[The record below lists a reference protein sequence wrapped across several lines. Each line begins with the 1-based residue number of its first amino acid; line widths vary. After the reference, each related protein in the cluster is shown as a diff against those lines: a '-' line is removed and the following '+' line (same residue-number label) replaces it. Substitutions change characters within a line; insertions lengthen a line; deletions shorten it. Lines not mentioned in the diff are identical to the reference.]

1 MSVRWE
7 PDVTAR
13 DHRGSKAHGRKLRRR
28 GRYRVRRDHARRWW
42 EDSTVAIASGLHC
55 RKKRRRHWRAQH
67 RFTGRTGVV
76 GAHNCFFQVTI
87 YWGLAGFLALLTVI
101 WQAYR
106 YCPKHCGNDTLAL
119 SLLGIV
125 VSVGLMLLIVP
136 NLYSKPFS
144 LGLGLL
150 VGARYWIWPTGSCRR
165 HYPE

>member
-1 MSVRWE
+1 MAFSTQVHDGKVEARARIYKASVEYLPEYVLTGVGMANYW
-7 PDVTAR
+7 
-13 DHRGSKAHGRKLRRR
+13 G
-28 GRYRVRRDHARRWW
+28 
-42 EDSTVAIASGLHC
+42 
-55 RKKRRRHWRAQH
+55 HWGAQH